1 MSAPNKQALL
11 DALLARLTEEFERAK
26 AQALDAAEGATHED
40 NKAEGDKDM
49 RSTEA
54 SYIARGHAQ
63 RTAQLE
69 QAISRLS
76 HLALVS
82 FGDGDAIQNT
92 ALVELR
98 AVPARGATTTSG
110 PARTKTS
117 LWYLL
122 LPVAGGER
130 IPFGETVVQS
140 LTPSSPLGEALIG
153 LSVGDEA
160 EVESPQG
167 SRVYEIVSVA

>member
-1 MSAPNKQALL
+1 MSVLDKRALL
-11 DALLARLTEEFERAK
+11 QSLLDRLNHEFERAK

-40 NKAEGDKDM
+40 NRAEGDKDM

-69 QAISRLS
+69 QAVTRLS
-76 HLALVS
+76 HLHLNDFTA
-82 FGDGDAIQNT
+82 DDEIQST

-98 AVPARGATTTSG
+98 HGTQR
-110 PARTKTS
+110 
-117 LWYLL
+117 LHYFL

-130 IPFGETVVQS
+130 IELDGVTVQS
-140 LTPSSPLGEALIG
+140 LTLSSPLGAALIG
-153 LSVGDEA
+153 LCVGDEA

-167 SRVYEIVSVA
+167 VRVYEVLSVS

>member
-1 MSAPNKQALL
+1 MSALDKRVLLKALIE
-11 DALLARLTEEFERAK
+11 RLTQEFERVK

-40 NKAEGDKDM
+40 NRAEGDKDM

-69 QAISRLS
+69 QSIARLS
-76 HLALVS
+76 HLDLPNIDEADEVKV
-82 FGDGDAIQNT
+82 T
-92 ALVELR
+92 ALVEVGHAKQRLTYFL
-98 AVPARGATTTSG
+98 VPVG
-110 PARTKTS
+110 
-117 LWYLL
+117 
-122 LPVAGGER
+122 GGER
-130 IPFGETVVQS
+130 LTVSDTTVQT
-140 LTPSSPLGEALIG
+140 LTPSSPLGGALMG

-167 SRVYEIVSVA
+167 VRVYEILSVS